1 MSTSAELAKVNQE
14 PTGRL
19 IMAQELFRSLEN
31 RRTISEILAW
41 LYQPSILHCVIRAA
55 TGKEVRVQDVI
66 PTLEA
71 IAGATSLEQA
81 QAKLDEL
88 PYIYKLSNS
97 VIAAVAQR
105 WPAVR

>member
-1 MSTSAELAKVNQE
+1 MSTSPELAKVNQE

-19 IMAQELFRSLEN
+19 IMAHELFRALEN
-31 RRTISEILAW
+31 RRTISEILSW

-71 IAGATSLEQA
+71 IAGATTQEQA
-81 QAKLDEL
+81 QAKLNEL
-88 PYIYKLSNS
+88 PYIYGLSNK
-97 VIAAVAQR
+97 VITEVARR
-105 WPAVR
+105 WLPTR